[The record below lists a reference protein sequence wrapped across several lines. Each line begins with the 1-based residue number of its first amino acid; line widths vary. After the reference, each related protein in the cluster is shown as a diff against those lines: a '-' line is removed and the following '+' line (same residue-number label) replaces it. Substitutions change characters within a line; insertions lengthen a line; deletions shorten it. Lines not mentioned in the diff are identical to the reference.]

1 MTFGFIKKFNEFL
14 VNYFEEII
22 FTQGIYRSESD
33 VRNLQFIVLILSK
46 LKILYVTNLT
56 DMSERLSFKTA
67 LITYPSDFNKLLTA
81 QRIVEYYKSKG
92 LLTATTKLVISQED
106 PDEDIKRVHFH
117 LYWDDIRQKNIRG
130 TRYYDIPLE
139 YPILA
144 VYVGKYAEDYFVL
157 NELESQLGWD
167 NGAEM
172 VAKLDDWIKEKGYE
186 RYKILEVAHANIKVK
201 KGYYGSKYEMLR
213 YVLKTRLFES
223 RKELNVDEEYEWLLE
238 NKEELEEKL
247 KYLIEEEKVVDQCNV
262 QTIDELI
269 LLLDDL
275 KKKKIRELMKKEK
288 KSKKRGRRSKKQ
300 VDDEELLSFTEF
312 LRISINNEKMTKI
325 ELLKQ
330 IKADPYFWTF
340 YSKNYLNY
348 NKLINDLFK
357 GKSPTKPKRNYD
369 FKFWLPK
376 KLYNYVMWLNDW
388 VRRWMSGEKMESRPK
403 GLIIIG
409 PSRTGKTSLISL
421 LGEFSY
427 FKNVWNVDNWEGL
440 TAFNVMDDMD
450 AGDEGKGLSFCWFKP
465 FFGAQ
470 DAITVT
476 DKFKPK
482 QDIVNGKPL
491 IWLNNYDYTETFQS
505 KTAQDYIRKNME
517 IVYINQPLYE
527 KPEPFEWI
535 EGHSDYIEFDPK
547 TTWYYKNIVCTK
559 NQSPDN
565 ASTLTNNS
573 ECVFVDETE
582 KVIEKAEEI
591 EPLNF
596 RKERI
601 LSRSPSVISVVEEE
615 EKDDYENVEFLGR
628 PFKRI
633 RTENSSL

>member
-1 MTFGFIKKFNEFL
+1 MPVNKSNLLKFN
-14 VNYFEEII
+14 
-22 FTQGIYRSESD
+22 
-33 VRNLQFIVLILSK
+33 
-46 LKILYVTNLT
+46 
-56 DMSERLSFKTA
+56 TA
-67 LITYPSDFNKLLTA
+67 LITYPSDFNKQLTA
-81 QRIVEYYKSKG
+81 QRIIEHFRNK
-92 LLTATTKLVISQED
+92 LLTATTKLVIGQED
-106 PDEDIKRVHFH
+106 PDEDIKRIHFH
-117 LYWDDIRQKNIRG
+117 LYWDDVKQKNVSNK
-130 TRYYDIPLE
+130 YFDIPLE

-144 VYVGKYAEDYFVL
+144 VYNERLEEYYVL

-186 RYKILEVAHANIKVK
+186 RYKILKVAHANVKVK

-213 YVLKTRLFES
+213 YVLKQRIFEN
-223 RKELNVDEEYEWLLE
+223 RKELNIDEEYEWLLE

-275 KKKKIRELMKKEK
+275 KRKKVKQSIKENKKNR
-288 KSKKRGRRSKKQ
+288 KRGRKPKNHISP
-300 VDDEELLSFTEF
+300 ELLEFTEF
-312 LRISINNEKMTKI
+312 LRKAVNNDKMTKS
-325 ELLKQ
+325 ELLRQ
-330 IKADPYFWTF
+330 IKANSQFWSF
-340 YSKNYLNY
+340 YCGNYLNY
-348 NKLINDLFK
+348 NKLINDMFK
-357 GKSPTKPKRNYD
+357 GKAPTKPNRNYD
-369 FKFWLPK
+369 YKFWLPK

-527 KPEPFEWI
+527 KPEPLEWI
-535 EGHSDYIEFDPK
+535 EGHSDYVEFDPK
-547 TTWYYKNIVCTK
+547 STWYYQNVINSKKPT
-559 NQSPDN
+559 PDN
-565 ASTLTNNS
+565 SSILTNNS
-573 ECVFVDETE
+573 ECIFVDETE
-582 KVIEKAEEI
+582 RVIEKMEEI
-591 EPLNF
+591 EPLNY

-601 LSRSPSVISVVEEE
+601 LSRSPSIISIIDE
-615 EKDDYENVEFLGR
+615 DDDFLGR
-628 PFKRI
+628 PSKRI
-633 RTENSSL
+633 RTEDSSIESSP

>member
-1 MTFGFIKKFNEFL
+1 MVSL
-14 VNYFEEII
+14 
-22 FTQGIYRSESD
+22 
-33 VRNLQFIVLILSK
+33 
-46 LKILYVTNLT
+46 NLT
-56 DMSERLSFKTA
+56 DMSERLIFNTA

-81 QRIVEYYKSKG
+81 QRIVEHYKSKG
-92 LLTATTKLVISQED
+92 LLTATTKLVIAQED

-117 LYWDDIRQKNIRG
+117 LYWDDTKKKYIRG

-144 VYVGKYAEDYFVL
+144 VYNERLEDYFVL

-213 YVLKTRLFES
+213 YVLKHRLFEG
-223 RKELNVDEEYEWLLE
+223 RPELNVDEEYEWLLE

-275 KKKKIRELMKKEK
+275 KKKKVKQLMKDNK
-288 KSKKRGRRSKKQ
+288 KNRKRGRKPKNHMSA
-300 VDDEELLSFTEF
+300 ELLEFTEF
-312 LRISINNEKMTKI
+312 LRKAVTNDKMTKS

-330 IKADPYFWTF
+330 IKANSQFWSF
-340 YSKNYLNY
+340 YCGNYLNY
-348 NKLINDLFK
+348 NKLINDMFR
-357 GKSPTKPKRNYD
+357 GKPPTKPNRNYEY
-369 FKFWLPK
+369 KFWLPK

-450 AGDEGKGLSFCWFKP
+450 AGDEGKGLSFCWYKP

-535 EGHSDYIEFDPK
+535 EGHSDYVEFDPK
-547 TTWYYKNIVCTK
+547 STWYYQNVVKVKKQT
-559 NQSPDN
+559 PDN

-582 KVIEKAEEI
+582 KVIEKMEEI

-601 LSRSPSVISVVEEE
+601 LSRSPSIISVIDE
-615 EKDDYENVEFLGR
+615 DDDFLGR
-628 PFKRI
+628 PSKRI
-633 RTENSSL
+633 RTEDTSIGTST

>member
-1 MTFGFIKKFNEFL
+1 MPVNKSNLLKFN
-14 VNYFEEII
+14 
-22 FTQGIYRSESD
+22 
-33 VRNLQFIVLILSK
+33 
-46 LKILYVTNLT
+46 
-56 DMSERLSFKTA
+56 TA
-67 LITYPSDFNKLLTA
+67 LITYPSDFNKQLTA
-81 QRIVEYYKSKG
+81 QRIIEHFRNK
-92 LLTATTKLVISQED
+92 LLTATTKLVIGQED
-106 PDEDIKRVHFH
+106 PDEDIKRIHFH
-117 LYWDDIRQKNIRG
+117 LYWDDVKQKNVSNK
-130 TRYYDIPLE
+130 YFDIPLE

-144 VYVGKYAEDYFVL
+144 VYNERLEDYFVL

-186 RYKILEVAHANIKVK
+186 RYKILKVAHANVKVK

-213 YVLKTRLFES
+213 YVLKQRIFES

-275 KKKKIRELMKKEK
+275 KRKKVKQLMKDNK
-288 KSKKRGRRSKKQ
+288 KNRKRGRKPKSHMSQ
-300 VDDEELLSFTEF
+300 ELLEFTEF
-312 LRISINNEKMTKI
+312 LRKAVTNDKMTKS

-330 IKADPYFWTF
+330 IKANAQFWSF
-340 YSKNYLNY
+340 YCGNYLNY
-348 NKLINDLFK
+348 NKLINDMFK
-357 GKSPTKPKRNYD
+357 GKPPTKPNRNYEY
-369 FKFWLPK
+369 KFWLPK

-450 AGDEGKGLSFCWFKP
+450 AGDEGKGLSFCWYKP

-517 IVYINQPLYE
+517 IVYIDHPLYE

-547 TTWYYKNIVCTK
+547 STWYYQNVVNNKKPT
-559 NQSPDN
+559 PDD
-565 ASTLTNNS
+565 ASTLNNNS

-582 KVIEKAEEI
+582 KVIEKMEEI

-601 LSRSPSVISVVEEE
+601 LSRSPSIISVIEE
-615 EKDDYENVEFLGR
+615 DDDFLGR
-628 PFKRI
+628 PSKRI
-633 RTENSSL
+633 RTEDTSVSTST

>member
-1 MTFGFIKKFNEFL
+1 
-14 VNYFEEII
+14 
-22 FTQGIYRSESD
+22 
-33 VRNLQFIVLILSK
+33 
-46 LKILYVTNLT
+46 
-56 DMSERLSFKTA
+56 
-67 LITYPSDFNKLLTA
+67 
-81 QRIVEYYKSKG
+81 
-92 LLTATTKLVISQED
+92 
-106 PDEDIKRVHFH
+106 
-117 LYWDDIRQKNIRG
+117 
-130 TRYYDIPLE
+130 
-139 YPILA
+139 
-144 VYVGKYAEDYFVL
+144 
-157 NELESQLGWD
+157 
-167 NGAEM
+167 
-172 VAKLDDWIKEKGYE
+172 
-186 RYKILEVAHANIKVK
+186 
-201 KGYYGSKYEMLR
+201 MLR
-213 YVLKTRLFES
+213 YVLKTRLFEN

-247 KYLIEEEKVVDQCNV
+247 KYLIEEEKVVDQCNI

-275 KKKKIRELMKKEK
+275 KQKRVKELMKKNK
-288 KSKKRGRRSKKQ
+288 KVKKRGRKPKSHMSQ
-300 VDDEELLSFTEF
+300 ELLEFTEF
-312 LRISINNEKMTKI
+312 LRKAVNNDKMTKS
-325 ELLKQ
+325 ELLRQ
-330 IKADPYFWTF
+330 IKANSQFWSF
-340 YSKNYLNY
+340 YCGNYLNY
-348 NKLINDLFK
+348 NKLINDMFK
-357 GKSPTKPKRNYD
+357 GKPPTKPNRNYEY
-369 FKFWLPK
+369 KFWLPK

-450 AGDEGKGLSFCWFKP
+450 AGDEGKGLSFCWYKP

-517 IVYINQPLYE
+517 IVYIEKPLYE

-547 TTWYYKNIVCTK
+547 TTWYYQNVVKVKKTT
-559 NQSPDN
+559 PDN

-582 KVIEKAEEI
+582 KVIEKMEEI

-601 LSRSPSVISVVEEE
+601 LSRTPSIISIE
-615 EKDDYENVEFLGR
+615 EKEEDDEEDFLGR
-628 PFKRI
+628 PSKRV
-633 RTENSSL
+633 RTEDSSVESSP

>member
-1 MTFGFIKKFNEFL
+1 MSKQLYFN
-14 VNYFEEII
+14 
-22 FTQGIYRSESD
+22 
-33 VRNLQFIVLILSK
+33 
-46 LKILYVTNLT
+46 
-56 DMSERLSFKTA
+56 TA

-81 QRIVEYYKSKG
+81 QRIIEHYKSKG
-92 LLTATTKLVISQED
+92 LLTATTKLVIGQED

-117 LYWDDIRQKNIRG
+117 LYWDDIKAKNLRG
-130 TRYYDIPLE
+130 TKYYDIPLE
-139 YPILA
+139 YPIIA
-144 VYVGKYAEDYFVL
+144 VYTGKYVEDYFVL

-172 VAKLDDWIKEKGYE
+172 VAKLDDWIKEKGYDT
-186 RYKILEVAHANIKVK
+186 YKILEVAHPNIKVK
-201 KGYYGSKYEMLR
+201 KDFYGSKYEMLR
-213 YVLKTRLFES
+213 YVLKTRLFEG
-223 RKELNVDEEYEWLLE
+223 RPELNVDEEYEWLLE

-247 KYLIEEEKVVDQCNV
+247 KYLIEEEKVVDQCNI

-275 KKKKIRELMKKEK
+275 KRKKTRELMKKNK
-288 KSKKRGRRSKKQ
+288 KNRKRGRKPKNHMSA
-300 VDDEELLSFTEF
+300 ELLEFTEF
-312 LRISINNEKMTKI
+312 LRKAVTNDKMTKS

-330 IKADPYFWTF
+330 IKANSQFWSF
-340 YSKNYLNY
+340 YCGNYLNY
-348 NKLINDLFK
+348 NKLINDMFR
-357 GKSPTKPKRNYD
+357 GKPPTKPKRNYE
-369 FKFWLPK
+369 FKFWLPT
-376 KLYNYVMWLNDW
+376 KLYDYIMWLNDW

-403 GLIIIG
+403 GLMIIG

-421 LGEFSY
+421 LGDFSY

-517 IVYINQPLYE
+517 IIYIEHPLFE

-547 TTWYYKNIVCTK
+547 TTWYYQNVVKVKKQI
-559 NQSPDN
+559 PDD

-582 KVIEKAEEI
+582 KVIEKMEEI

-601 LSRSPSVISVVEEE
+601 LSRSPSIISIEEE
-615 EKDDYENVEFLGR
+615 EDFLGR
-628 PFKRI
+628 PSKRI
-633 RTENSSL
+633 RTEDTSIGTST

>member
-1 MTFGFIKKFNEFL
+1 
-14 VNYFEEII
+14 
-22 FTQGIYRSESD
+22 
-33 VRNLQFIVLILSK
+33 
-46 LKILYVTNLT
+46 
-56 DMSERLSFKTA
+56 MSERLSFNTA

-81 QRIVEYYKSKG
+81 QRIVEHYKSKG
-92 LLTATTKLVISQED
+92 LLTATTKLVIAQED

-117 LYWDDIRQKNIRG
+117 LYWDDVKQKNIRG

-144 VYVGKYAEDYFVL
+144 VYNERLEDYFVL

-186 RYKILEVAHANIKVK
+186 KYKILKVAHANIKVK

-213 YVLKTRLFES
+213 YVLKHRLFEG
-223 RKELNVDEEYEWLLE
+223 RPELNVDEEYEWLLE

-275 KKKKIRELMKKEK
+275 KKKKTRELMKKNK
-288 KSKKRGRRSKKQ
+288 KNKKRGRKPKSHMSQ
-300 VDDEELLSFTEF
+300 ELLEFTEF
-312 LRISINNEKMTKI
+312 LRKAVTNDKMTKS

-330 IKADPYFWTF
+330 IKANFQFWSF
-340 YSKNYLNY
+340 YCGNYLNY
-348 NKLINDLFK
+348 NKLINDMFR
-357 GKSPTKPKRNYD
+357 GKPPTKPNRYYE

-450 AGDEGKGLSFCWFKP
+450 AGDEGKGLSFCWYKP

-535 EGHSDYIEFDPK
+535 EGHSDYVEFDPK
-547 TTWYYKNIVCTK
+547 TTWYYQNVVNVKKQT
-559 NQSPDN
+559 PDN

-582 KVIEKAEEI
+582 RVIEKMEEI

-601 LSRSPSVISVVEEE
+601 LSRSPSIISIQEE
-615 EKDDYENVEFLGR
+615 DDDENDDFLGR
-628 PFKRI
+628 PSKRI
-633 RTENSSL
+633 RTEDTSVGTSA